1 MGVYFVR
8 CEKPGPITGPFQD
21 MLKLI
26 KNWFKGTD
34 KSSAKVSDAIEA
46 TSGKAATSSP
56 GGKTPA
62 PPKPLPSEGS
72 PESLLL
78 FMQDVGAAQRGAA
91 FEIAVK
97 TQTDADALRT
107 WLIEVTNAFKARDR
121 RMVQRARELSGVLA
135 KSVLLNQE
143 AQVLCLEAEALLNA
157 PVLALNKLADLD
169 KSWEII
175 SRQVL
180 QTRETIAVSIGL
192 SDAIRVRFTGVRV
205 QIEDRLADERQKH
218 ELARQLADKQA
229 KELEQA
235 EQAQAEAA
243 QQAKVDQAV
252 ASKAVAST
260 QDEVPAANEGSS
272 EVIPAMAPVVP
283 EGTNADVAVA
293 SAPATSLPRFSVQI
307 SEQLGQTW
315 HEQVQQIQLQLEAG
329 QIRDAQQ
336 AEGRLRK
343 LVDAEIQRQ
352 VAQASAAGLSVTN
365 APDWLNVLPRQTKRQ
380 LQELRSELGRLKGWQ
395 SFAGQGKRDELV
407 AEAERIAGLPIPPDD
422 LAHIV
427 AELRQQWKALD
438 KTGAPAGDALW
449 LRFDSACNAAYAR
462 AKEHFDEQGKLRA
475 AALALR
481 VSLIEQ
487 IEAYAQGLQGES
499 AVADVN
505 EAAGSSPSGFDFKQ
519 LSQFVNDSRKRW
531 QALSD
536 TDEKAELRIPRR
548 EFQPVWERYQTTL
561 RTLTN
566 QLDTAR
572 QEEVTAREKLIRSVT
587 EIVPGREA
595 ASKVQELQNQWQ
607 QRARS
612 VPLQRADEERLW
624 LAFRAACDGVFAA
637 RREQAQAAD
646 AERQRHQQEA
656 ETILAGLQSL
666 AQTQDSDSI
675 RQQLAAFNQ
684 QWEALGQLPR
694 VSEAG
699 LFQQYRLAQQAVRD
713 QQHHLLQQQRSSTIA
728 ELLNALQISQSNVVL
743 PAKQVW
749 LHAVLDLEI
758 EAEVDSPTQW
768 SVERMQRQIQRLAN
782 KHRQGLSTQT
792 EDVWLRWQALV
803 TQARDEQLP
812 LNEED
817 LARLR
822 GLGMQ
827 L

>member
-1 MGVYFVR
+1 
-8 CEKPGPITGPFQD
+8 

-34 KSSAKVSDAIEA
+34 KASAKD
-46 TSGKAATSSP
+46 GKTAETAAA
-56 GGKTPA
+56 KTPA
-62 PPKPLPSEGS
+62 GSAAGKQPVVPKPLPSEGS

-107 WLIEVTNAFKARDR
+107 WLIDVTSAFKARDR

-143 AQVLCLEAEALLNA
+143 AQVLCLEAEALFNA

-175 SRQVL
+175 ARQVL
-180 QTRETIAVSIGL
+180 QTREIIAVSIGL
-192 SDAIRVRFTGVRV
+192 TDATRVRFASIRER
-205 QIEDRLADERQKH
+205 IEVRLASERQNH
-218 ELARQLADKQA
+218 ERQRQ
-229 KELEQA
+229 QA
-235 EQAQAEAA
+235 EQQAREQERARAEAA
-243 QQAKVDQAV
+243 QQAKAAPVTAIPAAMPATLAAQ
-252 ASKAVAST
+252 KAVESVADS
-260 QDEVPAANEGSS
+260 ANEVSPSTEPTTPGS
-272 EVIPAMAPVVP
+272 VVELAEP
-283 EGTNADVAVA
+283 
-293 SAPATSLPRFSVQI
+293 APALTVVAGLSRFSVQI

-315 HEQVQQIQLQLEAG
+315 HEQVQQIQTQLDAG

-336 AEGRLRK
+336 AEGRLK
-343 LVDAEIQRQ
+343 KSVDAEIQRQ
-352 VAQASAAGLSVTN
+352 LLQAGTAGLSVPN
-365 APDWLNVLPRQTKRQ
+365 APDWLSVLPRQTKRQ

-407 AEAERIAGLPIPPDD
+407 AEAERIASLPIPPDD

-481 VSLIEQ
+481 IGLIEQ
-487 IEAYAQGLQGES
+487 IEAYAQGLQGQPAVPASTDS
-499 AVADVN
+499 AATS
-505 EAAGSSPSGFDFKQ
+505 ASGFDFKQ

-548 EFQPVWERYQTTL
+548 DFQPVWERYQTAL
-561 RTLTN
+561 RGLTN
-566 QLDTAR
+566 QLDNAR
-572 QEEVTAREKLIRSVT
+572 QHEIAAREKLIRAVT
-587 EIVPGREA
+587 DIIPGREA
-595 ASKVQELQNQWQ
+595 ASKVQEMQNQWQ
-607 QRARS
+607 QCARAL
-612 VPLQRADEERLW
+612 PLQRADEERLW

-646 AERQRHQQEA
+646 AERQRHQQQAEA
-656 ETILAGLQSL
+656 VLASLQTL
-666 AQTQDSDSI
+666 AQAADGDSI
-675 RQQLAAFNQ
+675 RQQQAALSQ
-684 QWEALGQLPR
+684 QWDALGQLPR
-694 VSEAG
+694 ASEAS
-699 LFQQYRLAQQAVRD
+699 LLQQYRLAQQAVRD
-713 QQHHLLQQQRSSTIA
+713 QQHHLLQQERSSIIA
-728 ELLNALQISQSNVVL
+728 ELLSSLQSGESDVVL

-758 EAEVDSPTQW
+758 EAAVDSPAQW
-768 SVERMQRQIQRLAN
+768 SAERMQRQILRLAS
-782 KHRQGLSTQT
+782 KHRQGLNGPSD
-792 EDVWLRWQALV
+792 DVWQRWQALV
-803 TQARDEQLP
+803 TRARDEQLP
-812 LNEED
+812 ISAD
-817 LARLR
+817 DVARLR
-822 GLGMQ
+822 ELGMQ